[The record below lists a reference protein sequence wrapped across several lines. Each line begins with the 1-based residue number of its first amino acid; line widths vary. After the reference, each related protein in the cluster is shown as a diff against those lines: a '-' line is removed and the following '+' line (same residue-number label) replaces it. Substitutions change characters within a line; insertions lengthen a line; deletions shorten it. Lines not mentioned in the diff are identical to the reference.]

1 MREPVS
7 FGAWLRQ
14 RRRALDLT
22 QAALAQRVGCATG
35 TIPQAGIRRTPA
47 LAAVASVLA
56 AHLDVPAQERAAVV
70 QVARG
75 KWAPDCLTRS
85 TASSAARPGRPPLRS
100 VHGLPMPRDPL
111 IGRDEERT
119 AVGRLLMGD
128 DVRLSR

>member
-35 TIPQAGIRRTPA
+35 TIRKLESDERRPS
-47 LAAVASVLA
+47 LQLASVLA

-75 KWAPDCLTRS
+75 
-85 TASSAARPGRPPLRS
+85 
-100 VHGLPMPRDPL
+100 
-111 IGRDEERT
+111 E
-119 AVGRLLMGD
+119 
-128 DVRLSR
+128 